1 MKSDAEAQL
10 LLPKITTG
18 FTCTLN
24 RSEGNTD
31 RSEEAYVLLMERVD
45 SPQEAVDQT
54 LFLDD
59 VEKQMAQSFE
69 W

>member
-10 LLPKITTG
+10 LLPKITAG

-24 RSEGNTD
+24 HSEGNTD
-31 RSEEAYVLLMERVD
+31 RYEEAYVLLMERVD
-45 SPQEAVDQT
+45 NPQEAADQT